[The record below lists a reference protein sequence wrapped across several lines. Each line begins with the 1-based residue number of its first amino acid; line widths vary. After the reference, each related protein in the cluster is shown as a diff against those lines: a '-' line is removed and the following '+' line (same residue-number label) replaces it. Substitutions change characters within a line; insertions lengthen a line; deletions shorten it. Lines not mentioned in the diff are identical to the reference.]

1 MSFESLNEEI
11 KTFMD
16 KFTEG
21 VFYNHFLEF
30 DSFKNL
36 TRDNVKEI
44 IMKVLFSRNYYEKD
58 NPLQGK

>member
-1 MSFESLNEEI
+1 
-11 KTFMD
+11 MD